1 MRALRPLVLAFALA
15 PAALAA
21 QYAPS
26 TGTPGPEIDAPPAP
40 YSDPS
45 AALAWIR
52 HRLAVEPGRP
62 DLHLAAAR
70 ELTALGVTDTAHAPR
85 LSSLKQAEAEAR
97 AAIALDSTS
106 AEAHYWLAAALG
118 LEADEQGGLAK
129 ISAARG
135 AYAETLATLR
145 LDPQHPG
152 ARHIL
157 GRLHAGTLR
166 LSRLNRL
173 IARGLGLGE
182 ILGQASWSSAEENLR
197 FAAEHD
203 PERWVHPL
211 ELAKL
216 LVRRDRAAEGAAILR
231 DLAGRAPRHALDRHY
246 QAEARALLAR
256 MG

>member
-1 MRALRPLVLAFALA
+1 MRAIRLIVLAGALA
-15 PAALAA
+15 PLALSA

-26 TGTPGPEIDAPPAP
+26 GDALGARADGPPPP
-40 YSDPS
+40 YSDPP
-45 AALAWIR
+45 AALVWLR
-52 HRLAVEPGRP
+52 HRLIADPGHP

-70 ELTALGVTDTAHAPR
+70 ELTALGVTDTTHTLR
-85 LSSLKQAEAEAR
+85 LISLRQAEAEAR

-106 AEAHYWLAAALG
+106 ADAHYWLAAALG

-129 ISAARG
+129 IAAARG

-152 ARHIL
+152 AHHIL
-157 GRLHAGTLR
+157 GRLHAGALR
-166 LSRLNRL
+166 LSRINRL

-182 ILGQASWSSAEENLR
+182 ILRQASWTSAEENLR
-197 FAAEHD
+197 FAAERD

-216 LVRRDRAAEGAAILR
+216 LVRRDRGPEGAAILR

-246 QAEARALLAR
+246 QAEARTLLAR
-256 MG
+256 MD